1 LSRHPFAFIPFPDN
15 TAGSDLVAFLVRLF
29 QNVQRAVVNS
39 PSKRTLTIATT
50 LKNGL
55 SDENGL
61 YRCDA
66 TAGAFPVTLPA
77 SMSSGDTL
85 IRFKK
90 IDGTANAVTITAQ
103 GSDTIEGAATK
114 VLAAQ
119 YQAVTVQCRTGGWDI
134 LERV

>member
-1 LSRHPFAFIPFPDN
+1 LSRHPFTFIPFPDN
-15 TAGSDLVAFLVRLF
+15 TAGNDLVAVLVRQF
-29 QNVQRAVVNS
+29 QNVRQAIPNS
-39 PSKRTLTIATT
+39 PSNRTLTIATT
-50 LKNGL
+50 LKSGL
-55 SDENGL
+55 NDENAL
-61 YRCDA
+61 LRCDA
-66 TAGAFPVTLPA
+66 TAGPFPVTLPA